1 MGVYCSALEK
11 FALPDRRLRPA
22 VRPWVGP
29 PAKKAQA
36 VRLRDESTNTVS
48 AVTSPRERSSRG
60 SLTYSGQLSAL
71 GPGVVQGV
79 VQGMP
84 ADVPVV
90 PLERAGCYRVPQHER
105 PTFDFEPEEAPSP
118 CSISLEGAREVPH
131 DPLDIRG
138 QVEPMHF
145 SFPLDKNSK
154 QWCLVSEA

>member
-1 MGVYCSALEK
+1 MGIYCSALERI
-11 FALPDRRLRPA
+11 ALPDRRLRPA

-36 VRLRDESTNTVS
+36 VRLRDASTNTVS
-48 AVTSPRERSSRG
+48 ALRIAR
-60 SLTYSGQLSAL
+60 QLSAL
-71 GPGVVQGV
+71 GPGVEEGV

-105 PTFDFEPEEAPSP
+105 PAFDFEPEEAPSP

-131 DPLDIRG
+131 DPLNIRG
-138 QVEPMHF
+138 QLEPIHF